1 MELVVEKTSSNDLM
15 EEAERLGRIL
25 SATQGSLL
33 TVVGELDRRQAY
45 RAEGAT
51 SVAAWMTQRLGVA
64 EGTGRSWALVAEKLW
79 DLPHL
84 AQGLRVGALSFDKV
98 RAAVE
103 LATPESDA
111 SVLRQAEECTVRQL
125 IDLIRARRGTNDEQA
140 AARHDYRYLRFND
153 ARRLMTAQLTDDAYA
168 EVRGAITARA
178 RMFPSDGETAFDQ
191 RRADGLLDICRG
203 SSVRGGT
210 GAGAGARADGDAG
223 GDGDGGAGARA
234 DGDAG
239 RDGDAEGSVSGDADA
254 GGRASGDADADA
266 DGGGRVGASGGGA
279 TGTGAGGGAGAGAG
293 AGAGGTAGTGG
304 GGAGGSGATSASGA
318 RWRSNFFV
326 VAHTDLSF
334 LRGGSGGAEIE
345 GLGLLSREAIRR
357 ISCSAT
363 VALALDDAFGHT
375 MFEGRA
381 RRFASDAQ
389 RREVQRRDRR
399 CRFPGCS
406 NNTFTDVHHIVH
418 WIDQG
423 TTDLPNLVLLCDH
436 HHHRVH
442 EGKWEMTGNANGIL
456 RFVGPNGRPMTSRPS
471 PVWTRRRD

>member
-15 EEAERLGRIL
+15 DEAERLGRTL
-25 SATQGSLL
+25 SAALGSLMS
-33 TVVGELDRRQAY
+33 VAGELDRREAW
-45 RAEGAT
+45 RSEGAT
-51 SVAAWMTQRLGVA
+51 SMAAWMTNRLGVA
-64 EGTGRSWALVAEKLW
+64 EGTARSWSQVAAQLW

-84 AQGLRVGALSFDKV
+84 AHGLRVGALSFDKV

-111 SVLRQAEECTVRQL
+111 SVLRQAEECTFRQL
-125 IDLIRARRGTNDEQA
+125 IDLVRAKRGTNDKQA
-140 AARHDYRYLRFND
+140 EARHDYRYLRFND
-153 ARRLMTAQLTDDAYA
+153 ARRLMTAQLSEDAYA
-168 EVRGAITARA
+168 EVRAAITARA
-178 RMFPSDGETAFDQ
+178 RLFPSDGETRYDQ
-191 RRADGLLDICRG
+191 RRADALLDICRG
-203 SSVRGGT
+203 APGRGEDGAT
-210 GAGAGARADGDAG
+210 ADNDGVDGAGVGVGVGDGDGAGAG
-223 GDGDGGAGARA
+223 
-234 DGDAG
+234 
-239 RDGDAEGSVSGDADA
+239 
-254 GGRASGDADADA
+254 
-266 DGGGRVGASGGGA
+266 
-279 TGTGAGGGAGAGAG
+279 GAGGGAGAGSGSGPG
-293 AGAGGTAGTGG
+293 AGS
-304 GGAGGSGATSASGA
+304 GSGSRG
-318 RWRSNFFV
+318 RSNFFI

-399 CRFPGCS
+399 CRFPGCP
-406 NNTFTDVHHIVH
+406 NAIFTDVHHIVH

-423 TTDLPNLVLLCDH
+423 MTDLPNLVTLCDH

-442 EGKWEMTGNANGIL
+442 EGKWQVTGNANGIL
-456 RFVGPNGRPMTSRPS
+456 RFVGPSGRPMTSRPS
-471 PVWTRRRD
+471 PLWTRRRD

>member
-1 MELVVEKTSSNDLM
+1 
-15 EEAERLGRIL
+15 
-25 SATQGSLL
+25 
-33 TVVGELDRRQAY
+33 
-45 RAEGAT
+45 
-51 SVAAWMTQRLGVA
+51 
-64 EGTGRSWALVAEKLW
+64 
-79 DLPHL
+79 
-84 AQGLRVGALSFDKV
+84 
-98 RAAVE
+98 
-103 LATPESDA
+103 
-111 SVLRQAEECTVRQL
+111 
-125 IDLIRARRGTNDEQA
+125 
-140 AARHDYRYLRFND
+140 
-153 ARRLMTAQLTDDAYA
+153 
-168 EVRGAITARA
+168 
-178 RMFPSDGETAFDQ
+178 
-191 RRADGLLDICRG
+191 
-203 SSVRGGT
+203 
-210 GAGAGARADGDAG
+210 
-223 GDGDGGAGARA
+223 
-234 DGDAG
+234 
-239 RDGDAEGSVSGDADA
+239 
-254 GGRASGDADADA
+254 
-266 DGGGRVGASGGGA
+266 
-279 TGTGAGGGAGAGAG
+279 
-293 AGAGGTAGTGG
+293 
-304 GGAGGSGATSASGA
+304 
-318 RWRSNFFV
+318 

-357 ISCSAT
+357 ISCGAT

-471 PVWTRRRD
+471 PLWTRRRD

>member
-33 TVVGELDRRQAY
+33 TVVGELDRRQAF

-51 SVAAWMTQRLGVA
+51 SLAAWMTQRLGVA
-64 EGTGRSWALVAEKLW
+64 EGTGRSWAQVAEKLW

-125 IDLIRARRGTNDEQA
+125 IDLIRAKRGTNDEQA

-153 ARRLMTAQLTDDAYA
+153 ARRVMTAQFAEDAYA
-168 EVRGAITARA
+168 EVRAAITARA
-178 RMFPSDGETAFDQ
+178 RLFPSDGETAFDQ
-191 RRADGLLDICRG
+191 RRADGLLDICRA
-203 SSVRGGT
+203 SS
-210 GAGAGARADGDAG
+210 
-223 GDGDGGAGARA
+223 
-234 DGDAG
+234 G
-239 RDGDAEGSVSGDADA
+239 R
-254 GGRASGDADADA
+254 
-266 DGGGRVGASGGGA
+266 
-279 TGTGAGGGAGAGAG
+279 
-293 AGAGGTAGTGG
+293 GG
-304 GGAGGSGATSASGA
+304 GGAGDAGAGADGGAEGGVKGEADGEGGADAEGGVSSDGDADGVGGVATGGRGGAGSGSGSGSGGGGGAGATSASGA
-318 RWRSNFFV
+318 RGRSNFFI

-357 ISCSAT
+357 ISCGAT

-389 RREVQRRDRR
+389 RREVLRRDRR

-471 PVWTRRRD
+471 PLWTRRRD

>member
-1 MELVVEKTSSNDLM
+1 V
-15 EEAERLGRIL
+15 
-25 SATQGSLL
+25 SA
-33 TVVGELDRRQAY
+33 DADAN
-45 RAEGAT
+45 AEG
-51 SVAAWMTQRLGVA
+51 G
-64 EGTGRSWALVAEKLW
+64 
-79 DLPHL
+79 
-84 AQGLRVGALSFDKV
+84 
-98 RAAVE
+98 
-103 LATPESDA
+103 
-111 SVLRQAEECTVRQL
+111 
-125 IDLIRARRGTNDEQA
+125 
-140 AARHDYRYLRFND
+140 
-153 ARRLMTAQLTDDAYA
+153 
-168 EVRGAITARA
+168 
-178 RMFPSDGETAFDQ
+178 
-191 RRADGLLDICRG
+191 
-203 SSVRGGT
+203 
-210 GAGAGARADGDAG
+210 
-223 GDGDGGAGARA
+223 
-234 DGDAG
+234 
-239 RDGDAEGSVSGDADA
+239 VSGDANA
-254 GGRASGDADADA
+254 DADADA
-266 DGGGRVGASGGGA
+266 DGASGVAAGGGGSAGSGGGGSA
-279 TGTGAGGGAGAGAG
+279 GSGTS
-293 AGAGGTAGTGG
+293 AGTGG
-304 GGAGGSGATSASGA
+304 GGGAAGGSGATSASGA
-318 RWRSNFFV
+318 RGRSNFFI

-357 ISCSAT
+357 ISCGAT

-471 PVWTRRRD
+471 PLWTRRRD